1 MLRLDEINKQTGL
14 NLNLLTYMRLGEAI
28 TFFLRNRVAE
38 ENDTEKKTSMGN
50 FLSSFKKGSKPV
62 QAILQHFNLKKFG
75 LDKQGHVIQY
85 FRIVE
90 VNMVEVKL
98 LKKWLGIWTFSML
111 QNKLRKFI
119 FKSNSNILGTNLRVS
134 HFAQP
139 CPDESVE
146 HLFFSCNTTSSFLA
160 QFEREFLPD
169 FNFADVL
176 ERKKFWFLCIL
187 PVDKEYNL
195 FLAIAIWCFKFV
207 IWGRKLKKRI
217 LSFHSLNI
225 EFFNTMNSILL
236 VSGFVRE
243 CKNNAGHFICRNWDN
258 LRF

>member
-1 MLRLDEINKQTGL
+1 MLGLYEINEQTGL

-38 ENDTEKKTSMGN
+38 ENDTEKKTSMEN

-111 QNKLRKFI
+111 QNKLREFI

-134 HFAQP
+134 HFAQNVNRGCTFCTFTNVQP
-139 CPDESVE
+139 CPDESFE

-169 FNFADVL
+169 FNFADIL
-176 ERKKFWFLCIL
+176 ERKKIL
-187 PVDKEYNL
+187 VFMY
-195 FLAIAIWCFKFV
+195 FT
-207 IWGRKLKKRI
+207 G
-217 LSFHSLNI
+217 
-225 EFFNTMNSILL
+225 
-236 VSGFVRE
+236 
-243 CKNNAGHFICRNWDN
+243 
-258 LRF
+258 